1 MDMLTHCRAMASFCR
16 QHARFEDE
24 DPAFWTAEADEWDV
38 LISEQQ
44 PIPPKS
50 SDVLAKSTVSAQRQK
65 SLNRRGASS
74 V

>member
-44 PIPPKS
+44 PIPQPEI
-50 SDVLAKSTVSAQRQK
+50 Q
-65 SLNRRGASS
+65 
-74 V
+74 

>member
-38 LISEQQ
+38 LISEQRRFRN
-44 PIPPKS
+44 PKS
-50 SDVLAKSTVSAQRQK
+50 SDVLAKSS
-65 SLNRRGASS
+65 GSS
-74 V
+74 